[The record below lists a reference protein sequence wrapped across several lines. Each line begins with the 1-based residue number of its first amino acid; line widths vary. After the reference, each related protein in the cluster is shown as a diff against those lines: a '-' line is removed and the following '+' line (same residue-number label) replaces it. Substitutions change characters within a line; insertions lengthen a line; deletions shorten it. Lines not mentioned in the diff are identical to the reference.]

1 MKETTGE
8 RSATPQSVK
17 KIAIIGGGPT
27 GIAFARY
34 FLAEKAFDTIHVFEQ
49 RDNVG
54 GIWNLSKPEHS
65 SRIPI
70 PQTDPKYGTEDKDKA
85 ASMSLE
91 FESPLYDYLETNI
104 PKPLMAYSD
113 TPFDPALPLFPGHAD
128 VLRYLEEYAAPVRH
142 LIYFNTQ
149 VIGLSPEGLLETPVR
164 QKWRIT
170 TKALSTGTVKQTQYD
185 AIVVANGHYTIPH
198 VPDVPGLANWH
209 HRYSGTVIHSKA
221 YRRPEDFKDQ
231 KVLVIGNSAS
241 GLDIAAQ
248 LASCA
253 HHPVHLASRSASQL
267 APKGGGPSWRKDITE
282 VEEFLDHGYD
292 RAVRTKSGEIVG
304 PFDAVIFATG
314 YFYAF
319 PFVSE
324 AAESSTSSSNV
335 NSPSASTASLDSDEH
350 LQKDNEAS
358 SSSTSSKLTE
368 STSESLKR
376 LTTSGLRT
384 HDVYKHFLHID
395 YPTLALPVL
404 NLKIIPFPLA
414 ENQAAVVARLWSGRL
429 DTPSG
434 DSMRAW
440 EKEEE
445 ARLLKA
451 NRLRPAPDTASGESV
466 TSSQSDGISTESK
479 YEGGFHTL
487 VYPEDANQINS
498 LHAWAASARDSADLE
513 NNGKGKLGTGWGE
526 YQVWLRGQFPDIKA
540 AYAKRG
546 ENRTEVTS
554 LDGLGDDWKYGFQNW
569 QKNTPREEQEEL
581 FRKAGVLCK

>member
-1 MKETTGE
+1 MTGL
-8 RSATPQSVK
+8 PQEQSTGSPGIRR
-17 KIAIIGGGPT
+17 IAIIGGGPT
-27 GIAFARY
+27 GIAFAKY
-34 FLAEKAFDTIHVFEQ
+34 LSAEKAFDTIDVFEQ

-70 PQTDPKYGTEDKDKA
+70 PQTDPKYGTQAKDKD

-113 TPFDPALPLFPGHAD
+113 APFDSALPLFPGHAD
-128 VLRYLEEYAAPVRH
+128 VLRYLEAYAEPVRH
-142 LIYFNTQ
+142 LIHFTTQ
-149 VIGLSPEGLLETPVR
+149 VLNLTPELASEPPLN
-164 QKWRIT
+164 QKWQLIT
-170 TKALSTGTVKQTQYD
+170 KHLSTGAVTQAQYD
-185 AIVVANGHYTIPH
+185 AVVIANGHYTIPH
-198 VPDVPGLANWH
+198 VPAVPGLADWH
-209 HRYSGTVIHSKA
+209 HRYPDTVIHSKA

-231 KVLVIGNSAS
+231 RVLVIGNSAS

-253 HHPVHLASRSASQL
+253 RHPVYLASRSASQL

-282 VEEFLDHGYD
+282 VEEFLDHTHD
-292 RAVRTKSGEIVG
+292 RAIRTKSGDIVG
-304 PFDAVIFATG
+304 PFDAIIFATG

-319 PFVSE
+319 SFLSDS
-324 AAESSTSSSNV
+324 AELSTSSSNA
-335 NSPSASTASLDSDEH
+335 NSPPASTTSLDSDQLASEV
-350 LQKDNEAS
+350 KFS
-358 SSSTSSKLTE
+358 SSSSQPTRPDLAPDSLT
-368 STSESLKR
+368 T

-384 HDVYKHFLHID
+384 HDVYKHFLHIK

-429 DTPSG
+429 DMPSE

-440 EKEEE
+440 ESEEE

-466 TSSQSDGISTESK
+466 TSCQDDSKVNGSK

-487 VYPEDANQINS
+487 VYPEDAKQINS
-498 LHAWAASARDSADLE
+498 LYSWAVSAKNGNGLE
-513 NNGKGKLGTGWGE
+513 NDGKGKLGTCWGE

-540 AYAKRG
+540 AYAKLG
-546 ENRTEVTS
+546 ENRAEVTG
-554 LDGLGDDWKYGFQNW
+554 LEGLGDEWEHGFENW
-569 QKNTPREEQEEL
+569 QKNTSQDEQSVL
-581 FRKAGVLCK
+581 FQKAGVSGR